1 MTDVSVDAPTLSLP
15 EPGPVAERRHGPSGT
30 ALRVLL
36 YVSLA
41 VVAFAV
47 LLPVIWMLLSSVKPE
62 HDILAHPAQL
72 WPTHVTFTNYSEV
85 FKQIPF
91 LRQFGNT
98 VLFAGAVT
106 LFSLFFD
113 SMTGYALA
121 RLEFPGKRLLFLAVL
136 LFLMLP
142 AQVTLVPVYQ
152 LLSHLHLVNTFPG
165 LIIPRATNAFGIFFM
180 RQFFLGI
187 PNDMS
192 EAARI
197 DGAGEFRIYSRIV
210 LPLAMPA
217 LLTLGLFHLMF
228 NWNDLLWPLV
238 LTTDT
243 AMQTLPAGLA
253 MFMGQHVVE
262 YGLLMAGATMA
273 MVPMLLAFVV
283 VQRRFIEGIATT
295 GLK

>member
-1 MTDVSVDAPTLSLP
+1 MILIALATAITAAAPAPGASACEGP
-15 EPGPVAERRHGPSGT
+15 YRNGQMFDGGFEPGENMPELVISNVKPS
-30 ALRVLL
+30 
-36 YVSLA
+36 SLA
-41 VVAFAV
+41 DARAHRVTT
-47 LLPVIWMLLSSVKPE
+47 VKDGE
-62 HDILAHPAQL
+62 
-72 WPTHVTFTNYSEV
+72 
-85 FKQIPF
+85 
-91 LRQFGNT
+91 
-98 VLFAGAVT
+98 
-106 LFSLFFD
+106 
-113 SMTGYALA
+113 
-121 RLEFPGKRLLFLAVL
+121 
-136 LFLMLP
+136 
-142 AQVTLVPVYQ
+142 PVYLYLKLPKPVENYVFTWNLTGTSQ
-152 LLSHLHLVNTFPG
+152 YAN
-165 LIIPRATNAFGIFFM
+165 RKA
-180 RQFFLGI
+180 LGI
-187 PNDMS
+187 QITP
-192 EAARI
+192 I
-197 DGAGEFRIYSRIV
+197 DHPDDVPATLEENFLPTDAELKATEIVIEMAPGELRPLSVYGWLRLVGGGRTGTWANEFRIYSRIV